1 MREAGLKAAEEAAAK
16 MDAASDPDAVKAAL
30 ERIRS
35 NVIEHGETSK
45 KNEEEGAHRCKWSK
59 MARGPQEEG
68 TTPLMYSHRA
78 VDAV

>member
-1 MREAGLKAAEEAAAK
+1 MREAGLKAAEEAATK

-45 KNEEEGAHRCKWSK
+45 KKMRKKGRIVANGARWHEDPRR
-59 MARGPQEEG
+59 RG
-68 TTPLMYSHRA
+68 RRR
-78 VDAV
+78 